1 MGLNDPQWGN
11 KNSGGPPDLEELLRK
26 LNEKV
31 AAMMGGKGN
40 GGKPAGS
47 GGTAKGFGGGIG
59 LIAAIAALIWL
70 GSGFYIVDA
79 SQRGVVLRF
88 GKLVETTQPGPR
100 WHLPFP
106 VETVEI
112 VNLSQV
118 RTVEV
123 GYRDNVKNKML
134 KESLMLTDD
143 ENIIDIQFAVQ
154 YFLKDP
160 ADYLFNNRM
169 PDENVRQAAETAIR
183 EVVGKNKMDFV
194 LYEGREQVAASATK
208 LIQEILDRYKSG
220 ILISKVTMQ
229 NAQPPEQVQ
238 AAFDDAV
245 KAGQDRERQ
254 KNEGQAYANDVVP
267 RARGTAA
274 RLIQEADGYKQSVI
288 ANAEGDASR
297 FKQILVEY
305 DKAPAVTRER
315 MYLDMMQQVMGN
327 ISKVMV
333 DQKNGN
339 SLLYLP
345 LDKLMESTRCHR
357 CRQPRR
363 PPPMRPV
370 TSQSSDNTA
379 AQRASDSLRSRE
391 QGGTPMNKNIGN
403 ILIGAVVV
411 LVLLEHEH
419 VRGGSAPERDRV
431 PAGRGGQRQIG
442 PRACISRC
450 R

>member
-1 MGLNDPQWGN
+1 MGMNDPQWGN
-11 KNSGGPPDLEELLRK
+11 NKGNGNGGPPDLEELLRK

-31 AAMMGGKGN
+31 AAIMGGGKG
-40 GGKPAGS
+40 GS
-47 GGTAKGFGGGIG
+47 GSSGGGAPMQGFGGGLG
-59 LIAAIAALIWL
+59 LIAVIAVLIWL

-88 GKLVETTQPGPR
+88 GKKIEVTESGPR

-106 VETVEI
+106 VESVEI

-154 YFLKDP
+154 YFLNDP

-194 LYEGREQVAASATK
+194 LYEGREQVAAAATK
-208 LIQEILDRYKSG
+208 LMQEILDRYKSG
-220 ILISKVTMQ
+220 ILISKLTMQ

-254 KNEGQAYANDVVP
+254 KNEGQAYANDVIP
-267 RARGTAA
+267 RASGTAA
-274 RLIQEADGYKQSVI
+274 RLIQESEGYKQSVI

-305 DKAPAVTRER
+305 EKAPGVTRER

-345 LDKLMESTRCHR
+345 LDKLMETSRATGATAET
-357 CRQPRR
+357 PATA
-363 PPPMRPV
+363 PAAAPV

-379 AQRASDSLRSRE
+379 AQRARDSLLGRNRE
-391 QGGTPMNKNIGN
+391 ARP
-403 ILIGAVVV
+403 
-411 LVLLEHEH
+411 
-419 VRGGSAPERDRV
+419 
-431 PAGRGGQRQIG
+431 
-442 PRACISRC
+442 
-450 R
+450 

>member
-11 KNSGGPPDLEELLRK
+11 KNNGGPGGPPDLEAVLRDLNKKISDLLGRK
-26 LNEKV
+26 
-31 AAMMGGKGN
+31 GGGT
-40 GGKPAGS
+40 GS
-47 GGTAKGFGGGIG
+47 GGGSSSGNSLGGGIG
-59 LIAAIAALIWL
+59 LIVIVVALIWI

-88 GKLVETTQPGPR
+88 GKYLEATQAGPR
-100 WHLPFP
+100 WHWPFP
-106 VETVEI
+106 IESVEV
-112 VNLSQV
+112 VSLSQV

-160 ADYLFNNRM
+160 ADYLFNNRA

-183 EVVGKNKMDFV
+183 EIVGKSKMDFV
-194 LYEGREQVAASATK
+194 LYEGREQVAASTTK

-220 ILISKVTMQ
+220 ILVSKVTMQ

-267 RARGTAA
+267 KAKGAAA
-274 RLIQEADGYKQSVI
+274 RLMQEADGYKQRVI

-305 DKAPAVTRER
+305 EKAPAVTRER
-315 MYLDMMQQVMGN
+315 MYIDMMQQILSN
-327 ISKVMV
+327 SSKVLV
-333 DQKNGN
+333 DQKGGSN
-339 SLLYLP
+339 LLYLP
-345 LDKLMESTRCHR
+345 LDKLIQSTN
-357 CRQPRR
+357 PG
-363 PPPMRPV
+363 
-370 TSQSSDNTA
+370 SDTPTA
-379 AQRASDSLRSRE
+379 AGKSANNAEQVAPQPAPAAEPALASGRDALH
-391 QGGTPMNKNIGN
+391 G
-403 ILIGAVVV
+403 
-411 LVLLEHEH
+411 
-419 VRGGSAPERDRV
+419 RDRE
-431 PAGRGGQRQIG
+431 AR
-442 PRACISRC
+442 
-450 R
+450 

>member
-11 KNSGGPPDLEELLRK
+11 KNNGGPPDLEELLRK
-26 LNEKV
+26 LNAKV
-31 AAMMGGKGN
+31 AALMGGKGSAGK
-40 GGKPAGS
+40 GGAGGS
-47 GGTAKGFGGGIG
+47 GGGSSMPGFNGGLG
-59 LIAAIAALIWL
+59 LIAAIAVLIWV

-88 GKLVETTQPGPR
+88 GKMVETTLPGPR

-123 GYRDNVKNKML
+123 GYRDNVKNKIL

-154 YFLKDP
+154 YFLRDP
-160 ADYLFNNRM
+160 GDYLFNNRM

-194 LYEGREQVAASATK
+194 LYEGREQVAAAATK

-220 ILISKVTMQ
+220 IVVSKLTMQ

-274 RLIQEADGYKQSVI
+274 RLIQESEGYRQSVI
-288 ANAEGDASR
+288 ANAEGDVSR
-297 FKQILVEY
+297 FKQILTEY
-305 DKAPAVTRER
+305 EKAPAVTRER

-327 ISKVMV
+327 TSKVMV

-345 LDKLMESTRCHR
+345 LDKLIETGRGGAAAAEI
-357 CRQPRR
+357 
-363 PPPMRPV
+363 PMIAKPDAAPV
-370 TSQSSDNTA
+370 TSHGNDNSA
-379 AQRASDSLRSRE
+379 AQRARDSLLS
-391 QGGTPMNKNIGN
+391 
-403 ILIGAVVV
+403 
-411 LVLLEHEH
+411 
-419 VRGGSAPERDRV
+419 RDRE
-431 PAGRGGQRQIG
+431 ARQ
-442 PRACISRC
+442 
-450 R
+450 

>member
-11 KNSGGPPDLEELLRK
+11 KNNGGPPDLEELLRK
-26 LNEKV
+26 LNAKISSL
-31 AAMMGGKGN
+31 MGGKGGANKPGN
-40 GGKPAGS
+40 GEPPRGFAG
-47 GGTAKGFGGGIG
+47 GMG
-59 LIAAIAALIWL
+59 LIVGVIVLVWL

-88 GKLVETTQPGPR
+88 GKLSETTMPGPR

-106 VETVEI
+106 VESVEI

-154 YFLKDP
+154 YFLNDP
-160 ADYLFNNRM
+160 AAYLFNNRD

-220 ILISKVTMQ
+220 ILISKLTMQ

-254 KNEGQAYANDVVP
+254 KNEGQAYANDVIP
-267 RARGTAA
+267 RASGAAA
-274 RLIQEADGYKQSVI
+274 RLIEESQGYKQSVI
-288 ANAEGDASR
+288 ANAEGDVSR
-297 FKQILVEY
+297 FKQILVQY

-327 ISKVMV
+327 VSKVMI

-345 LDKLMESTRCHR
+345 LDKLLATSRAGAEPDAQTPANDA
-357 CRQPRR
+357 QTPAKAD
-363 PPPMRPV
+363 
-370 TSQSSDNTA
+370 TSQGNDNNA
-379 AQRASDSLRSRE
+379 AQRARDSLLS
-391 QGGTPMNKNIGN
+391 
-403 ILIGAVVV
+403 
-411 LVLLEHEH
+411 
-419 VRGGSAPERDRV
+419 RDRE
-431 PAGRGGQRQIG
+431 AR
-442 PRACISRC
+442 
-450 R
+450 

>member
-26 LNEKV
+26 LNSKFASV
-31 AAMMGGKGN
+31 FGGKGG
-40 GGKPAGS
+40 GGKP
-47 GGTAKGFGGGIG
+47 GGGGQPQAFGPGIG
-59 LIAAIAALIWL
+59 LIVAIAALIWV

-88 GKLVETTQPGPR
+88 GKLVEVTESGPR

-123 GYRDNVKNKML
+123 GYRDNVKNKQL

-160 ADYLFNNRM
+160 ADYLFNNRN
-169 PDENVRQAAETAIR
+169 PDENVRQAAETGIR
-183 EVVGKNKMDFV
+183 EVVGKSKMDFV
-194 LYEGREQVAASATK
+194 LYEGREQVAASATQ
-208 LIQEILDRYKSG
+208 LIQQILDRYKSG
-220 ILISKVTMQ
+220 ILISKLTMQ

-245 KAGQDRERQ
+245 KAGQDKERQ
-254 KNEGQAYANDVVP
+254 KNEGQAYANDVIP
-267 RARGTAA
+267 RASGTAA
-274 RLIQEADGYKQSVI
+274 RLIQESQGYKQSVI

-305 DKAPAVTRER
+305 QKAPRVTRER

-327 ISKVMV
+327 VSKVMV

-345 LDKLMESTRCHR
+345 LDKLMETSRASSAA
-357 CRQPRR
+357 PGSSS
-363 PPPMRPV
+363 PV
-370 TSQSSDNTA
+370 TSDSDNTA
-379 AQRASDSLRSRE
+379 AQRARDSLLS
-391 QGGTPMNKNIGN
+391 
-403 ILIGAVVV
+403 
-411 LVLLEHEH
+411 
-419 VRGGSAPERDRV
+419 RDRG
-431 PAGRGGQRQIG
+431 AR
-442 PRACISRC
+442 
-450 R
+450 

>member
-1 MGLNDPQWGN
+1 MGMNDPQWGN
-11 KNSGGPPDLEELLRK
+11 KGNGGPPDLEELLRK
-26 LNEKV
+26 LNAKV
-31 AAMMGGKGN
+31 AALMGGKG
-40 GGKPAGS
+40 GS
-47 GGTAKGFGGGIG
+47 GKGGSGQPGGGAPMKGFGGGLG
-59 LIAAIAALIWL
+59 MIAAIAALIWL

-88 GKLVETTQPGPR
+88 GKKVEVTESGPR

-160 ADYLFNNRM
+160 GDYLFNNRM

-183 EVVGKNKMDFV
+183 EVVGKSKMDFV

-208 LIQEILDRYKSG
+208 LMQEILDRYKSG
-220 ILISKVTMQ
+220 ILISKLTMQ

-267 RARGTAA
+267 RAKGTAA
-274 RLIQEADGYKQSVI
+274 RLIQESEGYKQSVI

-305 DKAPAVTRER
+305 EKAPSVTRER
-315 MYLDMMQQVMGN
+315 MYIDMMQQVMGN
-327 ISKVMV
+327 ISKVMI

-345 LDKLMESTRCHR
+345 LDKLMESTRTAATATEASAAA
-357 CRQPRR
+357 PA
-363 PPPMRPV
+363 PI

-379 AQRASDSLRSRE
+379 AQRARDSLLSRNRE
-391 QGGTPMNKNIGN
+391 
-403 ILIGAVVV
+403 A
-411 LVLLEHEH
+411 
-419 VRGGSAPERDRV
+419 
-431 PAGRGGQRQIG
+431 RQ
-442 PRACISRC
+442 
-450 R
+450 

>member
-1 MGLNDPQWGN
+1 MGMNDPQWGN
-11 KNSGGPPDLEELLRK
+11 KNNNGGPPDLEELLRK
-26 LNEKV
+26 LNAKV
-31 AAMMGGKGN
+31 AALMGNKGGFGRN
-40 GGKPAGS
+40 GPGNS
-47 GGTAKGFGGGIG
+47 GGDSSMPKFAGGGLG
-59 LIAAIAALIWL
+59 LLALIAVLIWAA
-70 GSGFYIVDA
+70 SGFYIVDA

-88 GKLVETTQPGPR
+88 GKLVETTEPGPR

-106 VETVEI
+106 VESVEI

-143 ENIIDIQFAVQ
+143 ENIVDIQFAVQ
-154 YFLKDP
+154 YFLNDP
-160 ADYLFNNRM
+160 GEYLFNNRN

-183 EVVGKNKMDFV
+183 EVVGKSKMDYV

-208 LIQEILDRYKSG
+208 LIQSILDRYKSG
-220 ILISKVTMQ
+220 ILISKLTMQ

-254 KNEGQAYANDVVP
+254 KNEGQSYANDVIP
-267 RARGTAA
+267 RASGTAA
-274 RLIQEADGYKQSVI
+274 RLIQESEAYKQSVI

-305 DKAPAVTRER
+305 EKAPSVTRER
-315 MYLDMMQQVMGN
+315 MYLDMMSQVMGN

-345 LDKLMESTRCHR
+345 LDKLIESSR
-357 CRQPRR
+357 
-363 PPPMRPV
+363 V
-370 TSQSSDNTA
+370 GSSSAEVSAAGKSDALPASSENNDNSA
-379 AQRASDSLRSRE
+379 AQRARDSLLS
-391 QGGTPMNKNIGN
+391 
-403 ILIGAVVV
+403 
-411 LVLLEHEH
+411 
-419 VRGGSAPERDRV
+419 RDRG
-431 PAGRGGQRQIG
+431 AR
-442 PRACISRC
+442 
-450 R
+450 